1 MVAIVDQVP
10 YSQKLNES
18 RSDEILDEIFINM
31 FDTVSVDQ
39 VKRGSDIEFLSR
51 PNKRQHT
58 EEQNGYQRHDLI
70 PSNQHPQNSREAS
83 HASDL
88 VEHNSWNPL

>member
-1 MVAIVDQVP
+1 MMVAIVDQVP

-39 VKRGSDIEFLSR
+39 VKRGSDI
-51 PNKRQHT
+51 
-58 EEQNGYQRHDLI
+58 
-70 PSNQHPQNSREAS
+70 
-83 HASDL
+83 
-88 VEHNSWNPL
+88 